1 MSKTF
6 NLPVGTATIE
16 GMQQRTVNGR
26 DLHAALKVGRNY
38 PTWVKAQIEKAGF
51 IEGKEYIK
59 ISSEIRMPETG
70 HPENKGNLEHE
81 KIEYFFTL
89 SAAKEIAM
97 MSKSPVGKEIRLYFI
112 KCEEAL
118 KTIRAYPVSSQNIEV
133 FVKQVTTYTIR
144 QKEASDSAKKLNHWK
159 HERKR
164 LSKAVEQAR
173 EVVEPDMFKQIA

>member
-1 MSKTF
+1 M
-6 NLPVGTATIE
+6 PVGTATIE
-16 GMQQRTVNGR
+16 GTQQRTVNGR
-26 DLHAALKVGRNY
+26 DLHAALKIGRDYSN
-38 PTWVKAQIEKAGF
+38 WVKTQIEKAGF
-51 IEGKEYIK
+51 IEGKEYVK
-59 ISSEIRMPETG
+59 ISNNINIAQTG
-70 HPENKGNLEHE
+70 EVDLKGNFAKV

-97 MSKSPVGKEIRLYFI
+97 MSKSPVGKEVRLYFI

-144 QKEASDSAKKLNHWK
+144 QKEASDSARKLSHWK

>member
-1 MSKTF
+1 MTKF

-16 GMQQRTVNGR
+16 GTQQRTVNGR
-26 DLHAALKVGRNY
+26 DLHAALKIGRDYSN
-38 PTWVKAQIEKAGF
+38 WVKTQIEKAGF
-51 IEGKEYIK
+51 IEGKEYVK
-59 ISSEIRMPETG
+59 ISNNINIAQTG
-70 HPENKGNLEHE
+70 EVDLKGNFAKV

-97 MSKSPVGKEIRLYFI
+97 MSKSPVGKEVRLYFI
-112 KCEEAL
+112 KCEETL
-118 KTIRAYPVSSQNIEV
+118 NKIRAYPVSSQNIEV

-144 QKEASDSAKKLNHWK
+144 QKEASESARKLSHWK

>member
-16 GMQQRTVNGR
+16 GTQQRTVNGR
-26 DLHAALKVGRNY
+26 DLHAALKIGRDY

-51 IEGKEYIK
+51 IEGKEYLK
-59 ISSEIRMPETG
+59 ISSNINFPQTG
-70 HPENKGNLEHE
+70 EAENKGKFSRE

-144 QKEASDSAKKLNHWK
+144 QKEASDSAKKLNH
-159 HERKR
+159 
-164 LSKAVEQAR
+164 
-173 EVVEPDMFKQIA
+173 